1 MKPDGRRYLLDTNVA
16 VWLDR
21 DLKRLGGGVLDVLED
36 GASEIFV
43 SSASFWEL
51 SIKQSL
57 GKFEPD
63 FRLERILVQYGIAE
77 LSVTS
82 RYAETIRRLPLLH
95 RDPFDRMLAAQ
106 AMVEGMTLVTG
117 DGRLSQYPVSVLRAQ

>member
-1 MKPDGRRYLLDTNVA
+1 VTPRGGRLLLDTNVA

-21 DLKRLGGGVLDVLED
+21 DLRRLRGGVLEILEAD
-36 GASEIFV
+36 SSEIFI

-51 SIKQSL
+51 AIKQNL
-57 GKFEPD
+57 GKFDPD
-63 FRLERILVQYGIAE
+63 FRLEKILLRYGIPE

-82 RYAETIRRLPLLH
+82 KYAATIRTLPLIH
-95 RDPFDRMLAAQ
+95 RDPFDRMLVAQ

-117 DGRLSQYPVSVLRAQ
+117 DGRLSRYPVSVLRAQ